1 MTMAEMQGFGKM
13 DINDRGGKHTYEY
26 DDVATTPA
34 TPGLTPSQ
42 TVGPFFAYGLTPGP
56 YGYAHEEI
64 HETDLTTPEL
74 DGERIV
80 VEGQVLDSNGVAV
93 HDAVVEFIQADASG
107 AYASEPRNDGFTGF
121 GRCGTGPDGKD
132 GKKTYQFHTVK
143 PGATQDGAAPFI
155 TVIVTMRGLLNHCI
169 TRIYF
174 PGDDVSQDPVM
185 KQVPAERR
193 QTLMAQETGPGRYRF
208 DIHMQGDNE
217 TVFFDL

>member
-107 AYASEPRNDGFTGF
+107 TYASEPRNDGFTGF
-121 GRCGTGPDGKD
+121 HGLAQCFQGARLEFWQLVEKQDAVMSQHHLTGQGAMPATDECG
-132 GKKTYQFHTVK
+132 
-143 PGATQDGAAPFI
+143 
-155 TVIVTMRGLLNHCI
+155 L
-169 TRIYF
+169 
-174 PGDDVSQDPVM
+174 
-185 KQVPAERR
+185 
-193 QTLMAQETGPGRYRF
+193 
-208 DIHMQGDNE
+208 
-217 TVFFDL
+217 